1 MLRQGDLGARL
12 MTKKLI
18 PVKLTHDEIM
28 EIINLFT
35 VRSLGGSL
43 EPEHRSAA
51 KKLGKAV
58 QLAQK
63 KRGTSHD

>member
-1 MLRQGDLGARL
+1 MSKREDHGARL

-35 VRSLGGSL
+35 VRSLGGGL

>member
-1 MLRQGDLGARL
+1 MGGGK
-12 MTKKLI
+12 MKKLI
-18 PVKLTHDEIM
+18 TVKLTHDEIM

-35 VRSLGGSL
+35 VRALSRGMD
-43 EPEHRSAA
+43 PEHKSAA

-63 KRGTSHD
+63 KRGIIYD

>member
-1 MLRQGDLGARL
+1 MSKQGDLGARL

-35 VRSLGGSL
+35 VRGLGGGL
-43 EPEHRSAA
+43 EPEHKSAA

>member
-35 VRSLGGSL
+35 VRGLGGGL

-63 KRGTSHD
+63 KRGKTHD

>member
-1 MLRQGDLGARL
+1 MSKRGDLGARP

-35 VRSLGGSL
+35 VRGLSGGL

-51 KKLGKAV
+51 KRLGKAV
-58 QLAQK
+58 QLSNK
-63 KRGTSHD
+63 KREGVHD

>member
-1 MLRQGDLGARL
+1 MLRRGDLGARP

-35 VRSLGGSL
+35 VRGLGGGL

-63 KRGTSHD
+63 KQGTSHD

>member
-1 MLRQGDLGARL
+1 MSKQGDLGARL

-35 VRSLGGSL
+35 VRSLGGGL
-43 EPEHRSAA
+43 EPEHKSAG

-58 QLAQK
+58 QLSTK
-63 KRGTSHD
+63 KRKRVHD

>member
-1 MLRQGDLGARL
+1 MSKRGDLGARP

-35 VRSLGGSL
+35 VRSLGGGL

>member
-1 MLRQGDLGARL
+1 MSRRGDHGARL

-35 VRSLGGSL
+35 VRSLGGGL
-43 EPEHRSAA
+43 EPEHKCAA

-63 KRGTSHD
+63 KRGTAHD